1 MKKQFDMCNFPL
13 IYKIIFANSIVVF
26 FRFRVVTHAQS
37 KRNFEHLRFAQNWC
51 SCLHSWQPVILVY
64 WSKGRLHQELLSSHL
79 PTRRNMTWCDR
90 LQVVLRSSF
99 YRIKYL
105 FDYLLIGLAC
115 VNRRSWMDQLGY
127 YTRPMRLQRRRQSFP
142 SAFRSTQSATFQC
155 QVTYNE
161 IFTDPIVFCCDR
173 PWTSLA
179 NYWNA
184 LSFIIF
190 VEFIRE
196 PIGVV
201 KFGREKLLYDPVL
214 IYAGF
219 MYGRKMNI
227 TETGIRGKMK
237 FSIT

>member
-1 MKKQFDMCNFPL
+1 MQLFTLVTACDPCVLEQRTLAPRTT
-13 IYKIIFANSIVVF
+13 IFSFTNPS
-26 FRFRVVTHAQS
+26 
-37 KRNFEHLRFAQNWC
+37 EHDLM
-51 SCLHSWQPVILVY
+51 WQ
-64 WSKGRLHQELLSSHL
+64 
-79 PTRRNMTWCDR
+79 R

-184 LSFIIF
+184 LSFTMF
-190 VEFIRE
+190 VEFMTE